1 MPNNMQDNVGG
12 FKFNFRKSIH
22 EIKYFNEESAAKHFN
37 LVGPKIMEDNRIQLK
52 NFIDCLKST
61 DKNILIPLTIQF
73 PKLRGPSSGSGYGP
87 GSVDSHA
94 NMLVYRRDTN
104 KLEHF
109 EPHGKDFLGNLLI
122 SNYIE
127 RILQSIVGSINAYNV
142 KTSYS
147 LFKTPME
154 LVEGYLVCPNVKG
167 FQTIQEEFKT
177 YDREGDGFCVMWSFF
192 FQEMV
197 LLNPD
202 LTSKEVMTEIFE
214 IVNRKD
220 GPKFLT
226 NIIRGYVVIV
236 GQQIKLYLNQ
246 FINTGF
252 TIENIAY
259 AIKMN
264 DQLKLNIP
272 KSPNNTIFIIA
283 PIGDFQSYLF
293 NLIFVIINS
302 IYSNDQFV
310 LTHSKEDVKNELDKL
325 SKSKFIKEYIK
336 NQNHLVTVINHQ
348 IQIYNDKFETKAKA
362 DKIDKSI
369 FAFVLKI
376 NKELTINSYY
386 NSFKYILQYIQLKI
400 ADKYYKSIS
409 PATPSSP
416 SPFSPLLSKKRLAS
430 VLKKC
435 PNGTRRNKNTGNCEP
450 KIIRKSLVSSLVPS
464 LAPDASLLPEPAFS
478 SEEAEEQV
486 LAPVQVQVQEQAP
499 DPSLLPEPT
508 FSSEEELVVPASIP
522 TQNIIK
528 TKHRCPNGTHRN
540 KKTGN
545 CDAYVKI

>member
-1 MPNNMQDNVGG
+1 MKRSPHISDTTTTTTATQLSRLSSDATTSSNTNMRINARLQTKKNSSSSVAKTKKKRFHSSELQRQKNKLKPLTFPKVTVSKVNESTQVLVANFLQNASEKGELYDKTGVEYAGYQIIRLIIYYYLMNKYKTTCFMPNNMQDNVGG

-52 NFIDCLKST
+52 NFIDC
-61 DKNILIPLTIQF
+61 
-73 PKLRGPSSGSGYGP
+73 GP

-252 TIENIAY
+252 TIENITY

-310 LTHSKEDVKNELDKL
+310 LTHS
-325 SKSKFIKEYIK
+325 
-336 NQNHLVTVINHQ
+336 
-348 IQIYNDKFETKAKA
+348 
-362 DKIDKSI
+362 
-369 FAFVLKI
+369 
-376 NKELTINSYY
+376 
-386 NSFKYILQYIQLKI
+386 
-400 ADKYYKSIS
+400 
-409 PATPSSP
+409 
-416 SPFSPLLSKKRLAS
+416 
-430 VLKKC
+430 
-435 PNGTRRNKNTGNCEP
+435 
-450 KIIRKSLVSSLVPS
+450 
-464 LAPDASLLPEPAFS
+464 
-478 SEEAEEQV
+478 
-486 LAPVQVQVQEQAP
+486 
-499 DPSLLPEPT
+499 
-508 FSSEEELVVPASIP
+508 
-522 TQNIIK
+522 
-528 TKHRCPNGTHRN
+528 
-540 KKTGN
+540 
-545 CDAYVKI
+545 